1 MTVTKIEPVTKT
13 RYKVYVDGQFAFVL
27 YKGELSRYHIAE
39 DSELEEKTYQSIRKE
54 IILKRAK
61 LRAMHL
67 LNDMG
72 RTESQLRT
80 KLLRNDYPSDIVEEA
95 IAYVKS
101 FGYINDAEYTRSF
114 IENRKEKK
122 SKKEIYAALCQKGLP
137 KDLIETALEECYA
150 DDDSIGAIE
159 AIVRK
164 KKFDP
169 KSTDYK
175 EMQKMMGYLVRKGFR
190 YDDIR
195 QVIQV
200 SEWNA

>member
-13 RYKVYVDGQFAFVL
+13 RYKVYVDGQFAFLL

-150 DDDSIGAIE
+150 DDDSIAAIE